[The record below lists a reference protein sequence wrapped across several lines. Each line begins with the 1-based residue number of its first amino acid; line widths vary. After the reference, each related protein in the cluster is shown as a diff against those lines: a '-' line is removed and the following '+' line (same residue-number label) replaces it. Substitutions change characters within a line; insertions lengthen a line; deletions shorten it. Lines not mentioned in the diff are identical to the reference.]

1 MWADPPERGG
11 LTAVLEALG
20 TLVTLVGGALAIVG
34 SRPTLGARAVYAGS
48 GLLLVLVLS
57 ALCLGVFGAYAA
69 PGLSIGV
76 PALAA
81 TFDLP
86 AAIVPG
92 PMGRALGAL
101 GAGVLLVLFAA
112 TALALREVLGRALRR
127 PKDESDAPGPR
138 AEHTRPIM
146 RVCLVAAC
154 VASLWGGEASRA
166 LLTGLG
172 LAASATLGARLADDE
187 PATRLVG
194 SIVGVVVF
202 AGFALLGP
210 RLPTWASVIGT
221 YPALAAAPLAWGASR
236 AWEGLASR
244 R

>member
-1 MWADPPERGG
+1 
-11 LTAVLEALG
+11 
-20 TLVTLVGGALAIVG
+20 
-34 SRPTLGARAVYAGS
+34 
-48 GLLLVLVLS
+48 VLVLS

-92 PMGRALGAL
+92 PMGQALGAL

-127 PKDESDAPGPR
+127 RRGRESDTTGPR
-138 AEHTRPIM
+138 AELTRPIM
-146 RVCLVAAC
+146 RVFLVAAC
-154 VASLWGGEASRA
+154 AASLWGGEASRA

-172 LAASATLGARLADDE
+172 LAASATLGARLADDQ

-194 SIVGVVVF
+194 SVVGVIVF

-210 RLPTWASVIGT
+210 RLPTWASVVGT
-221 YPALAAAPLAWGASR
+221 YPALAAAPLAWGAAR

>member
-1 MWADPPERGG
+1 
-11 LTAVLEALG
+11 
-20 TLVTLVGGALAIVG
+20 
-34 SRPTLGARAVYAGS
+34 
-48 GLLLVLVLS
+48 
-57 ALCLGVFGAYAA
+57 VFGAYAA

-187 PATRLVG
+187 PATRLDRRRGRVR
-194 SIVGVVVF
+194 
-202 AGFALLGP
+202 
-210 RLPTWASVIGT
+210 RLRA
-221 YPALAAAPLAWGASR
+221 ARAAAPDLGECDRHVSR
-236 AWEGLASR
+236 AGRGAPRVGREPGVGGFGFAPLTR
-244 R
+244 RLGRVATDEARRIMRRHG